1 MKVLKYIGLGL
12 SALIVIALV
21 IIAIQSPQSHLERS
35 IVVSASPAS
44 VFEEVNNFHNFNK
57 FSPWFKLDPNAK
69 YEFEGPESGVGAK
82 MSWVGDPNKVG
93 EGWQEIVE
101 SVEDQRVK
109 TKMGFAGIEGDYY
122 ASFVLEPVD
131 EGTKVTW
138 TYDGDVSNTGM
149 MNAAIG
155 KMMGMFLDSM
165 IGTTYEEGL
174 VSLKEVV
181 ENKPEPEAQPD
192 VQSDSTIVEQ

>member
-12 SALIVIALV
+12 AVLVVVAIVVIAV
-21 IIAIQSPQSHLERS
+21 QSPTSHLERS
-35 IVVSASPAS
+35 IVVNASPAS

-57 FSPWFKLDPNAK
+57 FSPWYKLDPNAK
-69 YEFEGPESGVGAK
+69 YQFEGPESGVGAK

-101 SVEDQRVK
+101 SVENERVK
-109 TKMGFAGIEGDYY
+109 TRMGFKGIEGEYY
-122 ASFVLEPVD
+122 ASFTLEPVYD
-131 EGTKVTW
+131 GTKITW

-149 MNAAIG
+149 MNAAMG

-165 IGTTYEEGL
+165 IGPSYDEGL
-174 VSLKEVV
+174 QGLKDVV
-181 ENKPEPEAQPD
+181 ENKPEPEP
-192 VQSDSTIVEQ
+192 VKSDSTIVKQ